1 MFRALKAHHQEVCC
15 NNTGIHSPTHKT
27 ASTVVYPHIDDSP
40 YSIHVDVHYT
50 RMFVVL

>member
-1 MFRALKAHHQEVCC
+1 MFRDLKVHHQEVSG

-40 YSIHVDVHYT
+40 YNIHVDVDYN
-50 RMFVVL
+50 RML